1 MTDIH
6 LVRDYPHPPAV
17 LWRLLTDP
25 ALIPSWTSAGRGG
38 RPVGFAPVAGTR
50 FQYVARPTIGWNGI
64 VECEVL
70 EVREPSLLRY
80 SWLGGAGDDLTT
92 VENRLEPHAGGTR
105 FTWHHTGF
113 TGLGGFL
120 VSRVLARVR
129 ARMLDEGIPRAL
141 DALEDAG
148 RSAPTQAP
156 SGA

>member
-1 MTDIH
+1 MSEIY
-6 LVRDYPHPPAV
+6 LVRDYPQPPAQ

-25 ALIPSWTSAGRGG
+25 ALVSSWTSAGRGG

-50 FQYVARPTIGWNGI
+50 FQYVATPTIGWNGI

-80 SWLGGAGDDLTT
+80 SWVGGAGDDLTT
-92 VENRLEPHAGGTR
+92 VTNTLEPHAAGTR

-120 VSRVLARVR
+120 ICRLLARIR
-129 ARMLDEGIPRAL
+129 AKMLDEGIPRAL
-141 DALEDAG
+141 SALADADRA
-148 RSAPTQAP
+148 AHTQAP
-156 SGA
+156 AGA